1 MCAWCVVWEGEWVS
15 VSVFVCICVCL
26 STCFKIRLKV
36 IRYLMVLCNIY
47 EDVCKSFEV
56 IDGTGKIF
64 YICFNIMVGILGNV
78 YDSKISNRVVT
89 SKTA

>member
-1 MCAWCVVWEGEWVS
+1 MS

-36 IRYLMVLCNIY
+36 TRYLMVLCNIY
-47 EDVCKSFEV
+47 EDVCKFF
-56 IDGTGKIF
+56 DGTGKIF
-64 YICFNIMVGILGNV
+64 YICFNIMVDILGNV
-78 YDSKISNRVVT
+78 YDSKISNRIIT

>member
-1 MCAWCVVWEGEWVS
+1 MS

-36 IRYLMVLCNIY
+36 TRYLMVLCNIY
-47 EDVCKSFEV
+47 EDVCKFF
-56 IDGTGKIF
+56 DGTGKIF
-64 YICFNIMVGILGNV
+64 YICFNIMVDILGNV
-78 YDSKISNRVVT
+78 YDSKISNRIVT

>member
-1 MCAWCVVWEGEWVS
+1 MS

-36 IRYLMVLCNIY
+36 TRYLMVLCNIY
-47 EDVCKSFEV
+47 EDVCKFF
-56 IDGTGKIF
+56 DGTGKIF

-78 YDSKISNRVVT
+78 YDSKISNRIVT